1 MWLKRASITVVLACY
16 ASLTIAQLS
25 LQEAYIQKYKDLAIR
40 EMERYGVPASIKL
53 AQGILESNSG
63 RSDLATKARNHFG
76 IKMSGNWTGDIFPK
90 VDDDYDAYGNLIP
103 SYFRVYRTVE
113 DSYKDH
119 SIFLQK
125 PRYAELFR
133 MKNPNYKKWAI
144 GLQRAGYA
152 TNPTYAQKLIGIIE
166 RYKLHQYDR
175 FNNSSGRNDLLVAD
189 NTTIPPGKD
198 VDLNV
203 EASGEFDETRPEGF
217 SAEANGP
224 KAELNFQPG
233 EADISFPPSPE
244 PSSSD
249 HVASGILMKNDVKY
263 IVIGQ
268 GHQTVEQIADALK
281 YSVESLLDYNEHLFE
296 ENQKL
301 ATGTI
306 VYLQPKRKSF
316 RGKSLWHVVSE
327 GETMLD
333 ISNMYALDLDKLLE
347 RNLLANGQEPAPGE
361 RIKLRGKNIDVA
373 PSVAAVNPAMMGQLI
388 KQNSSKP
395 QTYEPTGDPGK
406 DDPFAPASPGMK
418 TDSSGL
424 YIPPD
429 GASLDKPIL
438 KNTDLIP
445 LHKLNLEGQAI
456 TVHKVEQGE
465 TLWRLSKQY
474 NTPVEKIK
482 DFNRL
487 DSDLIREGVELRVKG
502 KEKKR
507 RKAKN

>member
-1 MWLKRASITVVLACY
+1 MWLKRASITVVL
-16 ASLTIAQLS
+16 SLVLSATFAQLS
-25 LQEAYIQKYKDLAIR
+25 VQESYIRKYKDLAIQ
-40 EMERYGVPASIKL
+40 EMERYGIPASIKL

-113 DSYKDH
+113 ESYKDH

-133 MKNPNYKKWAI
+133 MQNPNYKKWAV

-152 TNPTYAQKLIGIIE
+152 TNPSYAQKLIGIIE
-166 RYKLHQYDR
+166 RYKLHQFDR
-175 FNNSSGRNDLLVAD
+175 FNSSGNNDLLVAD
-189 NTTIPPGKD
+189 NTSIPPGKK
-198 VDLNV
+198 VELTA
-203 EASGEFDETRPEGF
+203 EASGEASEDNTDPF
-217 SAEANGP
+217 SAQANGP
-224 KAELNFQPG
+224 EAELNFQPG
-233 EADISFPPSPE
+233 EADISFPPIAE
-244 PSSSD
+244 PSPSD
-249 HVASGILMKNDVKY
+249 HIASGILVKNDVKY

-268 GHQTVEQIADALK
+268 GNQTVAQIAQVLK
-281 YSVESLLDYNEHLFE
+281 YSTSSLLENNEHLFE
-296 ENQKL
+296 EDQKL

-333 ISNMYALDLDKLLE
+333 ISNMYALDLGKLLE
-347 RNLLANGQEPAPGE
+347 RNRLGPKQEPAPGE
-361 RIKLRGKNIDVA
+361 RIKLRGRTIDVGPA
-373 PSVAAVNPAMMGQLI
+373 LADVNPALMGQLI
-388 KQNSSKP
+388 KQNNPKP
-395 QTYEPTGDPGK
+395 STYQPSGDPGK
-406 DDPFAPASPGMK
+406 DDPFAPAAPN
-418 TDSSGL
+418 TQADSSGL
-424 YIPPD
+424 FIPQD
-429 GASLDKPIL
+429 GALLNKPIL

-445 LHKLNLEGQAI
+445 LHKLDLGGKAI

-465 TLWRLSKQY
+465 TLWGLSRQY

-487 DSDLIREGVELRVKG
+487 ESDLIREGVELRVKG
-502 KEKKR
+502 KKK
-507 RKAKN
+507 KK

>member
-1 MWLKRASITVVLACY
+1 MWFKRASITIVL
-16 ASLTIAQLS
+16 SLVLSVTFAQLS
-25 LQEAYIQKYKDLAIR
+25 EQEAYIEKYKDLAIR
-40 EMERYGVPASIKL
+40 EMERYGIPASIKL

-76 IKMSGNWTGDIFPK
+76 IKMSGNWTGEIFPK

-113 DSYKDH
+113 DSYQDH

-133 MKNPNYKKWAI
+133 MENPNYKKWAV
-144 GLQRAGYA
+144 GLQQAGYA
-152 TNPTYAQKLIGIIE
+152 TNPSYAQKLIGIIE
-166 RYKLHQYDR
+166 RYKLHQFDR
-175 FNNSSGRNDLLVAD
+175 FKNASGNNDLLVAD
-189 NTTIPPGKD
+189 NTSIPPGKK
-198 VDLNV
+198 VELTA
-203 EASGEFDETRPEGF
+203 EASGEAGEDNSDPF
-217 SAEANGP
+217 SAQANGP

-233 EADISFPPSPE
+233 EADISFPPLPE
-244 PSSSD
+244 PSPSD
-249 HVASGILMKNDVKY
+249 HIANGILVKNDVKY

-268 GHQTVEQIADALK
+268 GNQTVAQIAQALK
-281 YSVESLLDYNEHLFE
+281 YSTSSLLENNEHLYE
-296 ENQKL
+296 EDQKL

-333 ISNMYALDLDKLLE
+333 ISNMYALDLNKLLE
-347 RNLLANGQEPAPGE
+347 RNLLEPKQEPAPGE

-373 PSVAAVNPAMMGQLI
+373 PALAEANPAIMGQLI
-388 KQNSSKP
+388 KQNNPKPSS
-395 QTYEPTGDPGK
+395 YEPTGDPGK
-406 DDPFAPASPGMK
+406 DDPFAAPASPN
-418 TDSSGL
+418 TRADSSGL
-424 YIPPD
+424 FIPQD
-429 GASLDKPIL
+429 GASLNKPIL

-445 LHKLNLEGQAI
+445 LHKLDLQGEAI
-456 TVHKVEQGE
+456 TVHKVERGE
-465 TLWRLSKQY
+465 TLWRLSRQY

-487 DSDLIREGVELRVKG
+487 ESDLIREGVELRVKG
-502 KEKKR
+502 KKK
-507 RKAKN
+507 KK